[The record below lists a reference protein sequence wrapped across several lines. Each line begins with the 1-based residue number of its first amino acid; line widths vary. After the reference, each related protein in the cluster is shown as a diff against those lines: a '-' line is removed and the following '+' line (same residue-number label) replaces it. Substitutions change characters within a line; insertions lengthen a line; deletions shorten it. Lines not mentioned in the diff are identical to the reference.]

1 MKKLN
6 KKGFTLMELI
16 VVIAIIAVLM
26 LILVPTMGGFV
37 DQAKKEA
44 NLANAKAAYTAAVAQ
59 QTAHNAGLKSSIKG
73 KESYELKPSSGTTLE
88 CSKIHTD
95 FYDASGDT
103 CTINFTNGKV
113 VSVTYGADASGV
125 GGVTYPDDAD

>member
-44 NLANAKAAYTAAVAQ
+44 NLANAKAAYTAAIAQ
-59 QTAHNAGLKSSIKG
+59 QTALNAS
-73 KESYELKPSSGTTLE
+73 LKPDSNTYE
-88 CSKIHTD
+88 FDIETD
-95 FYDASGDT
+95 NTMDCGNLHSDFFEATGGDT
-103 CTINFTNGKV
+103 CTINFTTGGKV
-113 VSVTYGADASGV
+113 VSVTYGADEKGD